1 MRFNFIKRALRSLGY
16 CHWISQGKSQ
26 SWLLSFCFQ
35 CCQCLE
41 PFLHLSTSALGSTC
55 TIILTL
61 KKQLFVHRINKKITF
76 DFTAFTLICVEL
88 MPELPCPFRKICFN
102 NSGTLLSSAKV
113 TEAALNFNV
122 SMYDTWNMN
131 VSAYEKLCLVL
142 DLVVSVQI
150 NFAINIFN
158 FLHGLRKDQAEIC
171 SWNKLTITH
180 VLK

>member
-1 MRFNFIKRALRSLGY
+1 M
-16 CHWISQGKSQ
+16 
-26 SWLLSFCFQ
+26 
-35 CCQCLE
+35 
-41 PFLHLSTSALGSTC
+41 HLSTSALGSTC

-122 SMYDTWNMN
+122 S
-131 VSAYEKLCLVL
+131 AYEKLCLVL

-171 SWNKLTITH
+171 S
-180 VLK
+180 